1 MHVIW
6 WGNMTSQEYWHHH
19 SFLVCWANIEA
30 DKLRD
35 CEKRIQQQQLSLYL
49 NLLYLLHIFCSVSVS
64 FTHCNAQGHVLCAEA
79 LNQILVTRD
88 GQSRLLAAF
97 IHRVVPLHET
107 VSTLRTDR
115 SNKTSWLATWRD
127 RNIFLHKTHVGMTVQ
142 VSATTDA
149 FGTANIRVYLLLWSN
164 WCRQSGF
171 CCSL

>member
-1 MHVIW
+1 M
-6 WGNMTSQEYWHHH
+6 
-19 SFLVCWANIEA
+19 
-30 DKLRD
+30 
-35 CEKRIQQQQLSLYL
+35 
-49 NLLYLLHIFCSVSVS
+49 
-64 FTHCNAQGHVLCAEA
+64 LCAEA

-142 VSATTDA
+142 VCSGSEALSTNNIQVSLAT
-149 FGTANIRVYLLLWSN
+149 W
-164 WCRQSGF
+164 
-171 CCSL
+171 